1 MARLYAD
8 ENFNLKSVALLREMG
23 HDVLTPHDTGQS
35 NLRIP
40 DENVLDFAIRTER
53 ILLTFDR
60 KDYARLHLSIPTHHG
75 IMICKED
82 TDFSALAHRIH
93 TALQAANG
101 QLAGQLIRIT
111 RPNPSS
117 KL

>member
-8 ENFNLKSVALLREMG
+8 ENFNLKSVALLKELG

-35 NLRIP
+35 NLRVP

-53 ILLTFDR
+53 IVLTFDR
-60 KDYARLHLSIPTHHG
+60 MDYARLHRLYPEHYG
-75 IMICKED
+75 ILICKQD
-82 TDFSALAHRIH
+82 PDFSALAHRIH
-93 TALQAANG
+93 VALEAADG
-101 QLAGQLIRIT
+101 QLSGQLVRIV

-117 KL
+117 FS